1 MEGRN
6 LNEGGMHVCE
16 LNRAGTCVLKCIFYL
31 ASQQYRQVAEQNLA
45 MFAMYLLRKQTDG

>member
-45 MFAMYLLRKQTDG
+45 MFAVYLLRKQADG